1 MHRSTASILRTVF
14 TATLFQCFVN
24 GQQLIG
30 SILHSGVEGD
40 GMVLVT
46 VENNG
51 TRDYSVEARN
61 NLFDTNSPYEPMNVS
76 SLAGTQVQLV
86 GAEYPYGLLT
96 DASFVQLPAGAI
108 WQRELNITA
117 YMPADITITKPT
129 ASCYYVTFPDGF
141 WAIDTTGMP
150 SGENLATEFLTPG
163 ASRLVDLYIASNILH
178 LNVTTVPGSGA
189 TLTATTAA
197 IPQQPA
203 ATEIVGSQTI
213 GIASSE
219 TIGTS
224 IDQYD
229 NILGGWYI
237 SSQWVA
243 VLKVP
248 VPKPEGSCTHKSL
261 RHGRADSGGQNSL
274 EHGGLALLRSTFL
287 CEEQDVAVNDV
298 HTPFVNLEIPDRT
311 LGFKGWRIG
320 VCVPRRQI
328 WVTTIDL
335 HLVERHIMEAILV
348 SKVEIISLIKP
359 QSMRSPRRFSGLTI
373 VNHVQPGEQGAVCA
387 HVSVPVSVVRSGVIP
402 TSGTGHDW
410 LLWSIPAKRCVHC
423 QWMWIGYPGLRTREK
438 ARRWM
443 RYSITRPSG
452 KSAKGPNT

>member
-1 MHRSTASILRTVF
+1 M
-14 TATLFQCFVN
+14 
-24 GQQLIG
+24 
-30 SILHSGVEGD
+30 
-40 GMVLVT
+40 
-46 VENNG
+46 
-51 TRDYSVEARN
+51 
-61 NLFDTNSPYEPMNVS
+61 
-76 SLAGTQVQLV
+76 
-86 GAEYPYGLLT
+86 
-96 DASFVQLPAGAI
+96 
-108 WQRELNITA
+108 
-117 YMPADITITKPT
+117 
-129 ASCYYVTFPDGF
+129 
-141 WAIDTTGMP
+141 
-150 SGENLATEFLTPG
+150 
-163 ASRLVDLYIASNILH
+163 
-178 LNVTTVPGSGA
+178 
-189 TLTATTAA
+189 
-197 IPQQPA
+197 
-203 ATEIVGSQTI
+203 
-213 GIASSE
+213 
-219 TIGTS
+219 
-224 IDQYD
+224 
-229 NILGGWYI
+229 
-237 SSQWVA
+237 
-243 VLKVP
+243 LKVP

-423 QWMWIGYPGLRTREK
+423 Q
-438 ARRWM
+438 
-443 RYSITRPSG
+443 
-452 KSAKGPNT
+452 

>member
-51 TRDYSVEARN
+51 TSNYSVEARN

-117 YMPADITITKPT
+117 YMPTDMTITKPT

-178 LNVTTVPGSGA
+178 LNVTAVPGSGA

-229 NILGGWYI
+229 NILGG
-237 SSQWVA
+237 
-243 VLKVP
+243 
-248 VPKPEGSCTHKSL
+248 
-261 RHGRADSGGQNSL
+261 
-274 EHGGLALLRSTFL
+274 
-287 CEEQDVAVNDV
+287 
-298 HTPFVNLEIPDRT
+298 
-311 LGFKGWRIG
+311 
-320 VCVPRRQI
+320 
-328 WVTTIDL
+328 
-335 HLVERHIMEAILV
+335 
-348 SKVEIISLIKP
+348 
-359 QSMRSPRRFSGLTI
+359 
-373 VNHVQPGEQGAVCA
+373 
-387 HVSVPVSVVRSGVIP
+387 
-402 TSGTGHDW
+402 
-410 LLWSIPAKRCVHC
+410 
-423 QWMWIGYPGLRTREK
+423 
-438 ARRWM
+438 
-443 RYSITRPSG
+443 
-452 KSAKGPNT
+452 